1 VVEPP
6 EPDLLV
12 LLRQLA
18 ARLEPVLHNG
28 LGECVDDGTGGGQPR
43 TGHLGETSLARAGR
57 AKGSDVDDVS
67 GAGLRRNP
75 DVEVTSVNGAEAGD
89 KPGAV
94 RKIGAKPVK

>member
-1 VVEPP
+1 MAKGKAT
-6 EPDLLV
+6 PDSKGFTRNEV
-12 LLRQLA
+12 SSNRE
-18 ARLEPVLHNG
+18 RRTG
-28 LGECVDDGTGGGQPR
+28 RDDGTGGGQPR